1 MNDIAF
7 SMAAPLPGP
16 APEVAVSND
25 MIKRGLIVAPI
36 LIAVCGLI
44 WGVNGAAS
52 SAYGIAI
59 VLVNFALAAGIVAVT
74 AKISLRLM
82 MGAILFGYL
91 VRLGLIFLAVYVV
104 KDAGWISLPALG
116 ATIIFTHLGLL
127 VWELKYVAMSLAYPG
142 LKPKPRPSATPSPT
156 QPGTREYLA
165 MLALEFPPINELI
178 RWRDIFP
185 ASTRSGSSPSSRRSS
200 ASSCSSLPAARIR

>member
-25 MIKRGLIVAPI
+25 MVKRGLLVAPV
-36 LIAVCGLI
+36 LIALCGLI

-52 SAYGIAI
+52 SAYAIAI
-59 VLVNFALAAGIVAVT
+59 VLVNFALAAGIIAVT
-74 AKISLRLM
+74 AKISLQLM
-82 MGAILFGYL
+82 MGSIMFGYL
-91 VRLGLIFLAVYVV
+91 VRLGLIFLAVFLV

-127 VWELKYVAMSLAYPG
+127 VWELKYVAISLAYPG
-142 LKPKPRPSATPSPT
+142 LKPTTKSAT
-156 QPGTREYLA
+156 G
-165 MLALEFPPINELI
+165 
-178 RWRDIFP
+178 P
-185 ASTRSGSSPSSRRSS
+185 ASNPMSN
-200 ASSCSSLPAARIR
+200 